1 MKDRKELIQNI
12 ILGLLVIILI
22 KTWTLSGD
30 VKDMK
35 KYLEISRAHL
45 LQINHRVSNVEDGVD
60 NIESSTR
67 R

>member
-12 ILGLLVIILI
+12 ILGLLVLILI
-22 KTWTLSGD
+22 KTWMLSGD

-45 LQINHRVSNVEDGVD
+45 MQINHRVSNVEDGVE
-60 NIESSTR
+60 NIEINTTK
-67 R
+67 